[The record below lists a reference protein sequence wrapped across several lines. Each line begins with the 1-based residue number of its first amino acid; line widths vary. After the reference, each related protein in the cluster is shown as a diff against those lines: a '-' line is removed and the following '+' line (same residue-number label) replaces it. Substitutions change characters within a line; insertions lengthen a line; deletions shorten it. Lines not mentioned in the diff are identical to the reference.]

1 MKQDGGYHAPV
12 PKATHGAKKQKTY
25 ENRAKFIV
33 VRGVLLLFMVVH
45 CGLLWFM
52 LVYRGP
58 WWFIVVYCGLWWFI
72 VVYSGLW

>member
-33 VRGVLLLFMVVH
+33 VRGVLLLFMVVSR
-45 CGLLWFM
+45 GSWWFM
-52 LVYRGP
+52 AVY
-58 WWFIVVYCGLWWFI
+58 
-72 VVYSGLW
+72 